1 MFMNNHNSGKNQSI
15 QVWTHFNNVQSI
27 DQINTAL
34 PLKHIKRLPTFENYT
49 SFPIC
54 YLKWQ
59 SAFEIL
65 TSSCIM
71 IWVRSSCVTGNKGI
85 SVMPDWKC
93 MWGKKDDKS
102 YLATSHPPAPLPVS
116 GSFVCSL
123 KISVVRQIFITSFVY
138 LKKRYDVKILSCLT
152 V

>member
-1 MFMNNHNSGKNQSI
+1 MNNHNSGKNWSI
-15 QVWTHFNNVQSI
+15 QVWTRFNNVQSI

-34 PLKHIKRLPTFENYT
+34 PLKHIKRLGTFENYT
-49 SFPIC
+49 SFPIY

-71 IWVRSSCVTGNKGI
+71 IWLRSSCVTGNKRI
-85 SVMPDWKC
+85 SVMPYWKC
-93 MWGKKDDKS
+93 VGEKRDDKS
-102 YLATSHPPAPLPVS
+102 HSATSFFPSVS

-123 KISVVRQIFITSFVY
+123 KMPVARQIFITSFVY
-138 LKKRYDVKILSCLT
+138 LKKYIMLKYFLA
-152 V
+152 